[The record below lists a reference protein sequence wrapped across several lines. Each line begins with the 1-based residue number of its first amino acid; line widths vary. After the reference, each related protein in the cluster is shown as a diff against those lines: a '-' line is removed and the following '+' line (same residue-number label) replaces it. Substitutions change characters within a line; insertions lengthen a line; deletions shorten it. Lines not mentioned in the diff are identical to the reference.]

1 MPGNFSGRYW
11 GKVNAARLPVAP
23 AKAIEVPHQIAATIR
38 RIARKKMQSDVNTAC
53 WKRWLEH
60 RRKDGFRFSRLQWE
74 RAKSQQH
81 GGAQRIALWE
91 HVPAVRFF
99 DEGLWWRLSACHLRT
114 RYDLDHFQ
122 QIMKDHPLPRRWRLR
137 DNDRV
142 RLLCD
147 ASKFIA
153 ALARLDKPQGCFLTF
168 SQAG

>member
-1 MPGNFSGRYW
+1 
-11 GKVNAARLPVAP
+11 
-23 AKAIEVPHQIAATIR
+23 
-38 RIARKKMQSDVNTAC
+38 MQSDVNTAC

-60 RRKDGFRFSRLQWE
+60 RRKDGFRFSRLQWQ
-74 RAKSQQH
+74 RSMGQYH

-99 DEGLWWRLSACHLRT
+99 DEGVWWRLSAYHLRT
-114 RYDLDHFQ
+114 RYDRDHFQ
-122 QIMKDHPLPRRWRLR
+122 QIMKDHPLPKRWRLR

-147 ASKFIA
+147 ASSFIA